1 MCVCVRERERES
13 VLSLPFS
20 ISSTSPSLLSLSFPL
35 PLLPPP
41 PPPSPVPIQA
51 MSFIIRDYVES
62 WYHKHVTLD
71 GDFIKQTRL
80 SAQSAL
86 RVLAAQC
93 KSADW
98 LDLLTLQFTD
108 ELIQHFK
115 MYRQACDRLPEVNR
129 GEDGSSSPVEGEGSA
144 GSHCKL

>member
-1 MCVCVRERERES
+1 
-13 VLSLPFS
+13 
-20 ISSTSPSLLSLSFPL
+20 
-35 PLLPPP
+35 
-41 PPPSPVPIQA
+41 
-51 MSFIIRDYVES
+51 MSFILRDYVES

-71 GDFIKQTRL
+71 SDFIAQTRL

-98 LDLLTLQFTD
+98 LNLLTLQLTD

-115 MYRQACDRLPEVNR
+115 MYRQACDVLVEKEAVV
-129 GEDGSSSPVEGEGSA
+129 EEGSSSPVEGEGH
-144 GSHCKL
+144 GFTCRL

>member
-1 MCVCVRERERES
+1 
-13 VLSLPFS
+13 
-20 ISSTSPSLLSLSFPL
+20 
-35 PLLPPP
+35 
-41 PPPSPVPIQA
+41 
-51 MSFIIRDYVES
+51 MSFILRDYVES

-71 GDFIKQTRL
+71 SDFIAQTRL

-98 LDLLTLQFTD
+98 LNLLTLQLTD

-115 MYRQACDRLPEVNR
+115 MYRQACDVLVEKEAVV
-129 GEDGSSSPVEGEGSA
+129 EEGSSSPVEGEGAWVHMQTVNTA
-144 GSHCKL
+144 GAAA

>member
-1 MCVCVRERERES
+1 
-13 VLSLPFS
+13 
-20 ISSTSPSLLSLSFPL
+20 
-35 PLLPPP
+35 
-41 PPPSPVPIQA
+41 
-51 MSFIIRDYVES
+51 MSFILRDYVES

-71 GDFIKQTRL
+71 SDFIAQTRL

-98 LDLLTLQFTD
+98 LNLLTLQLTD

-115 MYRQACDRLPEVNR
+115 MYRQACDVLVEKEAVV
-129 GEDGSSSPVEGEGSA
+129 EEGSSSPVEGEGARVHMQTANTA
-144 GSHCKL
+144 GAAA